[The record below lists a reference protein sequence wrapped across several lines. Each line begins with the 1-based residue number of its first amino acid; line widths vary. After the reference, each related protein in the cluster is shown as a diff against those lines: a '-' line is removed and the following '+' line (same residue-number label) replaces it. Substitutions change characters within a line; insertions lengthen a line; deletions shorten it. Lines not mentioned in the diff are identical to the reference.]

1 MSRMSN
7 LRARLTRFAAP
18 FQHFDNASADGL
30 PASTGRHATIRMFAR
45 RRAGCQPV
53 RQSGTTSAFDPK
65 TISSIPTGLG
75 EGELVLS
82 RDRQEALPVAHNGV
96 ENIAALLTDTRSA
109 GQLQMIAARMDKRGC
124 ETVEIL

>member
-7 LRARLTRFAAP
+7 RRVRLAGFAAP
-18 FQHFDNASADGL
+18 CQRFDNASADAL
-30 PASTGRHATIRMFAR
+30 QASTGRHATIRMFAR

-53 RQSGTTSAFDPK
+53 QQNGTTSAFDPK
-65 TISSIPTGLG
+65 TISSMPTGLG

-82 RDRQEALPVAHNGV
+82 RDRQEAFPVAQNGV

-109 GQLQMIAARMDKRGC
+109 GQLQMIAALIDERVC
-124 ETVEIL
+124 EIVEIL